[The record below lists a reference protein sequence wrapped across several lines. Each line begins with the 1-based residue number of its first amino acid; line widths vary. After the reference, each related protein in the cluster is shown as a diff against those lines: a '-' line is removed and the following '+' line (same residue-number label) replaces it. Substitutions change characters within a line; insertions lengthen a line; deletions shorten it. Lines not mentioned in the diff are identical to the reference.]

1 MHRQIHS
8 EQKSEK
14 RKNENRRQSGMTKYE
29 KTETCLIL
37 GFEVL
42 LCILK
47 NFKKL
52 RSVLHKK
59 VSRVKKE

>member
-1 MHRQIHS
+1 
-8 EQKSEK
+8 
-14 RKNENRRQSGMTKYE
+14 MTKYE